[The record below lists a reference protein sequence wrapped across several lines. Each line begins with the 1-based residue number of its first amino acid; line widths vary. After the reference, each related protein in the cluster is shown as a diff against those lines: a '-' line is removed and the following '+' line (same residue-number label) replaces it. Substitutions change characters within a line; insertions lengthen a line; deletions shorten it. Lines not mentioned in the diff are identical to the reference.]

1 MKVVLDTNVLIA
13 AFIARGTCHELLE
26 YCVHEHELVTSAFI
40 LDEVREA
47 LVKKFNFSRQDAAE
61 AVALLHTRI
70 TLVTPEPLPVPVC
83 RDQDDDN
90 IIGTAIAGACKCIVT
105 GDKDLLVLKC
115 YRGIDIIPPDRF
127 WRHEAKS
134 K

>member
-26 YCVHEHELVTSAFI
+26 YCVHEHELVTSDFI
-40 LDEVREA
+40 LDETRKA
-47 LVKKFNFSRQDAAE
+47 LVKKFHFSGQEATE
-61 AVALLHTRI
+61 AVALLHTRM

-83 RDQDDDN
+83 RDSDDDT
-90 IIGTAIAGACKCIVT
+90 IIGTALAGACKCIVT
-105 GDKDLLVLKC
+105 GDKDLLVLK
-115 YRGIDIIPPDRF
+115 RHRDIDIISPDRF
-127 WRHEAKS
+127 WRHEAKN